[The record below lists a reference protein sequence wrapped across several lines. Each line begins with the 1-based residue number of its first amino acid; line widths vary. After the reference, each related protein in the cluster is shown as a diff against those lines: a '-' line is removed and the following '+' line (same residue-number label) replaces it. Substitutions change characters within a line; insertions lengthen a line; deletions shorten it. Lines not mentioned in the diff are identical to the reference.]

1 MDGVFIIVKCHFPPA
16 TLPTLINTWKNIP
29 WEPTI
34 NWAEFFQK
42 LKSFASSSCL
52 PFHKMGFLLCVINGI
67 GWGNANWLIKSLFDE
82 VIGKGP
88 AFLLNG
94 GGGLWF
100 LLTTLLW
107 MILIELQLPQAANW
121 DLLKN
126 VSSYRIKIRWE
137 F

>member
-1 MDGVFIIVKCHFPPA
+1 MPFPSCYTSNSNKHLKEYPMG
-16 TLPTLINTWKNIP
+16 TYSELS
-29 WEPTI
+29 
-34 NWAEFFQK
+34 WAFQK

-52 PFHKMGFLLCVINGI
+52 PFHQTGFLLCVIDGI

-88 AFLLNG
+88 VVWLHSCWR
-94 GGGLWF
+94 GGGLWL
-100 LLTTLLW
+100 LLTASLW